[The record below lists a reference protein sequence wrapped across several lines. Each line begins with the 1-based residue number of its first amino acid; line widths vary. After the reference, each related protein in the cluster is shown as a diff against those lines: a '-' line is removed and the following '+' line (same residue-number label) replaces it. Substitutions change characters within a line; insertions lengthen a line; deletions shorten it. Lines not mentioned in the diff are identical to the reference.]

1 MYWALPHGNTALCGF
16 LMEVVPA
23 EATGLFHGRSLCV
36 EALSK
41 GGRSSRCN
49 HAARPFIFMLGQQG
63 LVQITHHLIRVGFHP
78 HTAPRDPP
86 TRDTRQGIAARVQG
100 REDPTAVFTEHMVA
114 AVGVRKK
121 RSKRR
126 RQRVSP
132 RRGLARCVPTY
143 TVGSACQGRRG
154 SF

>member
-86 TRDTRQGIAARVQG
+86 TRDTRQGIAARVSGYKEG
-100 REDPTAVFTEHMVA
+100 RTQPRCSQSTWWPPSAYVKNGASVVA
-114 AVGVRKK
+114 SGYRHDVA
-121 RSKRR
+121 
-126 RQRVSP
+126 
-132 RRGLARCVPTY
+132 
-143 TVGSACQGRRG
+143 
-154 SF
+154 